1 MPDKPK
7 DKSKDVIDKDALDA
21 LNFRNNIL
29 AKLQGKQNRTDITTN
44 TQNKTTKKSPLIRG
58 LGRLGEHSKAYKKRN
73 TRTA

>member
-1 MPDKPK
+1 MPNKPK

-29 AKLQGKQNRTDITTN
+29 AKLQGLKNRTNTTTN
-44 TQNKTTKKSPLIRG
+44 TKNKTTKKPTPIRG
-58 LGRLGEHSKAYKKRN
+58 LGRLGEHKKAYKKRK

>member
-7 DKSKDVIDKDALDA
+7 DKSKDVIHKDALDA
-21 LNFRNNIL
+21 LNFRNNII
-29 AKLQGKQNRTDITTN
+29 AKLQAKQNRTDTTTN
-44 TQNKTTKKSPLIRG
+44 TRNKTTKKSREIRG